1 MKKQNEKT
9 AKTVKLTPAE
19 AAAKHIAA
27 VQAKKDAEAAML
39 ADAAAGNESTIDAT
53 KPAKIIR
60 SKAAETPPTIE
71 ELHAMA
77 ASEAAANSRENLK
90 KPANKPPVA
99 PVKAAE
105 TADNKPKVEKT
116 VEPSA
121 KEKKAAA
128 RVEYVRKAAEL
139 AIKAGY
145 NTPQDIVYRNKAE
158 DVKAGDVVVY
168 HTKTGFSQFLQV
180 EYISKHGT
188 LTLEVAQDDALKQ
201 RAGSAGAWTKES
213 WDVDRIQNVFSKRGG
228 HDKFLQVVFF
238 GKK

>member
-1 MKKQNEKT
+1 MKKSTEKT
-9 AKTVKLTPAE
+9 AVKTLTPKE
-19 AAAKHIAA
+19 AAAKHIAMKA
-27 VQAKKDAEAAML
+27 AQKQAQADAAKDMAQ
-39 ADAAAGNESTIDAT
+39 ADAAATPEAT
-53 KPAKIIR
+53 PEKKPARIPR
-60 SKAAETPPTIE
+60 Q
-71 ELHAMA
+71 
-77 ASEAAANSRENLK
+77 

-99 PVKAAE
+99 PVKPEE
-105 TADNKPKVEKT
+105 TAPATDNKPEEKKP

-121 KEKKAAA
+121 KEKKQAA

-145 NTPQDIVYRNKAE
+145 NTPQDIAYRNKAE
-158 DVKAGDVVVY
+158 DVKTGDVVVY

-180 EYISKHGT
+180 EHISKLGT

-213 WDVDRIQNVFSKRGG
+213 WDIDRIQNVFSKRGG